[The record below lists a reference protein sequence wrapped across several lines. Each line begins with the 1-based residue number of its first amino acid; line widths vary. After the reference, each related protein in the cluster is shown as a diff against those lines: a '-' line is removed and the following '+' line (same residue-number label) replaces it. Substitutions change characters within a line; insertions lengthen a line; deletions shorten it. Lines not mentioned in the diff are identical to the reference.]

1 MPLGNLAMI
10 FVVVVLSVTAI
21 LYLLRKK
28 KTVEVEAQI
37 NVDDKTYTLELMIKF
52 VKKRLDEITKV
63 NLYDIK
69 FILRC

>member
-28 KTVEVEAQI
+28 KTVEVEGQI
-37 NVDDKTYTLELMIKF
+37 NVDDKTYTLELM
-52 VKKRLDEITKV
+52 T
-63 NLYDIK
+63 
-69 FILRC
+69 